1 MMRMHREELPGWAR
15 TLLLGCWVGALRSMA
30 LMEVGETVAR
40 WKKGERTVE
49 YMVGQGRLESFEAED
64 LSTLADAAIG
74 RTADLLGRD
83 T

>member
-1 MMRMHREELPGWAR
+1 M
-15 TLLLGCWVGALRSMA
+15 
-30 LMEVGETVAR
+30 AR
-40 WKKGERTVE
+40 WEKGERTVE

-83 T
+83 A